1 MKTYKQR
8 TEDIIQ
14 KAQKQKALNKKITV
28 SAISATACA
37 AVVALNLVLFMP
49 LKAPETPIDAYKNSE
64 YFSVIKPLNAHFN
77 KTKQPVHYKNNF
89 EKWTAGLKELFSADL
104 KDGAN
109 DVTGEL
115 MGGNSAVDKIETPTT
130 PDVGW
135 KDDVAN
141 GGEGSADGPTQGGAN
156 GEYVETTDNQVA
168 NVIEGDLF
176 KRTNSHIFYLSP
188 KMDGYEL
195 SSKGAREDDDY
206 VLRAYS
212 IEGENSRLVGECRV
226 LAQSGYIWVNR
237 PEMYLSEDG
246 KTVTIITTSHS
257 ITISDSYPKSE
268 TQVFTEIITVDVTA
282 PAQMKEVGRKYL
294 SGQYVSSRSVEGK
307 LIIVNNFNINT
318 MPDFDDYASYI
329 PQYGDDLKNMQLVDG
344 DDIIVPEQITARKH
358 TVVMEL
364 DQTTGEVED
373 CMALYCYSADLYVS
387 KGNMY
392 LTREYQSNEDW
403 ERMTEITCVSYG
415 DNGFAQV
422 GKVTV
427 EGSVLNQY
435 SMDEYCYTQGE
446 FKDKQ
451 IFRVVTTVY
460 TPYTSASFYCV
471 DTDTWEIIGADEN
484 FSPKDEDVQ
493 SVRFDGEKAYVCTAK
508 IITLT
513 DPVFIFDLS
522 NPTKPES
529 KDTGVIEGYS
539 SSLVQLNGGYLL
551 GIGFD
556 NRRSLKIS
564 VYEEG
569 ETNVEEVAIYNPGAS
584 LLFSSE
590 YKAYFIDRTN
600 NFIGLVTSGIYNGK
614 HGQQYRLLCFD
625 GYEIVEIAVIPL
637 EKRSILDYTRATMI
651 DGYLY
656 IFGVEFKAVKI
667 HE

>member
-89 EKWTAGLKELFSADL
+89 EKWSAGLKEFFSADL
-104 KDGAN
+104 KGGAN
-109 DVTGEL
+109 GVTDDM
-115 MGGNSAVDKIETPTT
+115 MGGNSDIEPPTITT
-130 PDVGW
+130 PDEDFW
-135 KDDVAN
+135 WEEDAET
-141 GGEGSADGPTQGGAN
+141 GEGDSAQMPEGGTDGDG
-156 GEYVETTDNQVA
+156 YVETTDNQVA

-188 KMDGYEL
+188 KYDGYEL
-195 SSKGAREDDDY
+195 SSKGAREDDDF

-226 LAQSGYIWVNR
+226 LAQSGYSWANQ
-237 PEMYLSEDG
+237 PEMYLSADG
-246 KTVTIITTSHS
+246 KTVTIITTAHQYS
-257 ITISDSYPKSE
+257 KSG
-268 TQVFTEIITVDVTA
+268 TQVLTEIITVNVTS
-282 PAQMKEVGRKYL
+282 PAQMKEVSRTYL

-307 LIIVNNFNINT
+307 LIIVNNFNVNT

-329 PQYGDDLKNMQLVDG
+329 PQYGDDLENMQLVSG
-344 DDIIVPEQITARKH
+344 EDIIVPEQITARKH

-364 DQTTGEVED
+364 DQTTGEIED

-387 KGNMY
+387 KDNMY

-403 ERMTEITCVSYG
+403 ERMTEITCISYE
-415 DNGFAQV
+415 DEGFAQV
-422 GKVTV
+422 GSVTV

-446 FKDKQ
+446 YEGKQ

-460 TPYTSASFYCV
+460 TPYTSASLYCV
-471 DTDTWEIIGADEN
+471 DTDTWEIIGADEE
-484 FSPKDEDVQ
+484 FSPEDEDVQ
-493 SVRFDGEKAYVCTAK
+493 SVRFDGEKAYVCTAEVIALK
-508 IITLT
+508 

-539 SSLVQLNGGYLL
+539 SSLVQLKDGYLL

-569 ETNVEEVAIYNPGAS
+569 ETDVEEVAAYNPGEFLS
-584 LLFSSE
+584 FSAE

-600 NFIGLVTSGIYNGK
+600 NFIGLATYGLQNGSY
-614 HGQQYRLLCFD
+614 GQQYRLLCFD
-625 GYEIVEIAVIPL
+625 GYEIVEVAVVPL
-637 EKRSILDYTRATMI
+637 EIRSVLNYTRATMI

-656 IFGVEFKAVKI
+656 IFGAEFKVVKI
-667 HE
+667 YE